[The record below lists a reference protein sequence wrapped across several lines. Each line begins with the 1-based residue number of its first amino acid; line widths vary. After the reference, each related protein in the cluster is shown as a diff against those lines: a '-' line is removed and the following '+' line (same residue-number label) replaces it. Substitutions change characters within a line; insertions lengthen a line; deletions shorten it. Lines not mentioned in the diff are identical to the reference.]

1 MGKTSVV
8 ATLAAALA
16 TGSLLTGLTSP
27 TALTGPTG
35 SAGPTGPTSSA
46 GAPPHAPAVAAEA
59 DSGPGGSP
67 QSADAPPGPGVD
79 LDTVTIPELQDRMAD
94 GSLTPSALT
103 AAYLRR
109 IKAINPKIHAVLR
122 TDPTA
127 LRQAAASDARHRHGG
142 TRGPLDGIPVL
153 LKDNVNTRDMPT
165 TAGSSA
171 LAGTPPDTDAPLVTR
186 LRDAG
191 AVILGKTNLSEWAN
205 FRAAKPTSGWSAVGG
220 QTHNPYVL
228 DRNPC
233 GSSSGSAAALAA
245 SLSQVAIGTET
256 DGSIVCPAGMNGVV
270 GHKPSHGLVSQTGVV
285 PISAEQDTAGPMA
298 RNVTDA
304 ALTLSVLSGGDAS
317 HPGRTS
323 SPRRTALPG
332 GTSHPAGSSSLPGG
346 RSGGFG
352 PTSPLGSPDLL
363 GELTHRG
370 SLHGKRIGLWRLPS
384 LGPEVDAV
392 MTRTAAK
399 LRTAGAEVVE
409 VTPPYQQRLAEL
421 EFPALYSEFHRDIDA
436 YLATRHGPRNLAALI
451 GFHRTH
457 PAERTCFAGQELF
470 ERALVAPPTTDPA
483 YRAKRAELKDLSR
496 RSLDETLSTHR
507 LDAIAAPTNP
517 PAWTTDCARGDND
530 VIPSS
535 TPAAV
540 AGYPS
545 LSVPAGFVNKLPV
558 GLLLMAGDHQDAA
571 LLSLGAMVQHRLD
584 AWRAPG
590 YLSSVGPDTSR

>member
-1 MGKTSVV
+1 MTKRSTT
-8 ATLAAALA
+8 ALIAALI
-16 TGSLLTGLTSP
+16 GGFLLTGVP
-27 TALTGPTG
+27 DPRADAAEPGGG
-35 SAGPTGPTSSA
+35 SAS
-46 GAPPHAPAVAAEA
+46 
-59 DSGPGGSP
+59 
-67 QSADAPPGPGVD
+67 PPGLPGLPGVD
-79 LDTVTIPELQDRMAD
+79 LDTVTIPELQARMAN
-94 GSLTPSALT
+94 GSLTSSALT

-109 IKAINPKIHAVLR
+109 IEAINPMINAVLR
-122 TDPTA
+122 TGPEA
-127 LRQAAASDARHRHGG
+127 LRQAAASDARHRRGD

-165 TAGSSA
+165 TAGSLA
-171 LAGTPPDTDAPLVTR
+171 LAGRPPRTDAALVTR

-205 FRAAKPTSGWSAVGG
+205 FRATKPTSGWSAVGG

-245 SLSQVAIGTET
+245 SLAQVAIGTET

-270 GHKPSHGLVSQTGVV
+270 GHKPTLGLVSQAGVV

-304 ALTLSVLSGGDAS
+304 ALTLAVLSGGDA
-317 HPGRTS
+317 T
-323 SPRRTALPG
+323 
-332 GTSHPAGSSSLPGG
+332 
-346 RSGGFG
+346 
-352 PTSPLGSPDLL
+352 LL
-363 GELTHRG
+363 GLPDEATRAGGLR
-370 SLHGKRIGLWRLPS
+370 GKRIGLWRLPS

-392 MTRTAAK
+392 MARTADE
-399 LRTAGAEVVE
+399 LRGAGAEVVE

-421 EFPALYSEFHRDIDA
+421 EFPALLSEFRRDINA
-436 YLATRHGPRNLAALI
+436 YLATRDGPRDLAALI
-451 GFHRTH
+451 EFNRTH

-470 ERALVAPPTTDPA
+470 EQALTAPATIDPA
-483 YRAKRAELKDLSR
+483 YRAKRAELKNLSR
-496 RSLDETLSTHR
+496 RSVDETMAAHR

-558 GLLLMAGDHQDAA
+558 GLLLTAGAHQDAE
-571 LLSLGAMVQHRLD
+571 LLALGAAVEHRLK
-584 AWRAPG
+584 AWRAPR
-590 YLSSVGPDTSR
+590 YLPSVGPGAP